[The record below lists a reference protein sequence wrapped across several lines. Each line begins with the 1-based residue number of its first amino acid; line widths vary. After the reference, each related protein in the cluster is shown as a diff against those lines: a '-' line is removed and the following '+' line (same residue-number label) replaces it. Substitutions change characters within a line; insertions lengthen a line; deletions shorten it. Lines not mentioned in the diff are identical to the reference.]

1 MGRPVDAAA
10 DDGLAQDCLIN
21 RADKGTEETNMA
33 GTEPITGAEFFARN
47 LAANGTTHV
56 FFIDAVLRRTLIELG
71 TLGVTRVLGHSEKAV
86 AYMADGY
93 ARIAG
98 RPAVCFAQSV
108 GAANLASGLQDA
120 YLANSPVI
128 AFTGRKQ
135 PSMQHRNAYQEIPH
149 QPMFS
154 SVTKFSA
161 FVDKAADLPR
171 LMRHAWREAM
181 TGAPGPAHLDL
192 NGLQAEVIEAGVV
205 TEAPIAEPS
214 FQLSMPPHR
223 PAPSDSEIEAAAA
236 TIRGAKKIAIVA
248 GTGAAQS
255 GAGKALLTLAEALH
269 APVATS
275 LGGRGIIPTKHRLSV
290 GCAGNYA
297 APPANKIVHEADLV
311 LFVGCHTGDQVTHTW
326 RIPAINT
333 PCLQID
339 IDPRE
344 LGRSYP
350 ETLGLMGDPKAT
362 LEKLLTALGPAPRDS
377 AFGDWAAGVMAE
389 WRSERAPYLANGSMP
404 IWPDRLCDE
413 ITRALPPDGILVAD
427 TGYSSIWS
435 SSLIE
440 LNGEGQTY
448 LRAAGSLGWSFPA
461 ALGAKC
467 AAPHRKVICWSGDGA
482 IYYHLTELETAKR
495 RGIAVVL
502 VINNNSGF
510 GQGWP
515 NIQRQQGNKP
525 GDVRDLV
532 RFGPTN
538 FADVARVFGLRG
550 IRVED
555 PSQLQAALKD
565 ALASD
570 ETVIVDVATD
580 IDCRAPEPWLP
591 AEL

>member
-1 MGRPVDAAA
+1 MT
-10 DDGLAQDCLIN
+10 Q
-21 RADKGTEETNMA
+21 
-33 GTEPITGAEFFARN
+33 TEPVTGAEFLARS

-98 RPAVCFAQSV
+98 RPGVCFAQSV
-108 GAANLASGLQDA
+108 GAFNLASGLQDA
-120 YLANSPVI
+120 YLGRSPVI
-128 AFTGRKQ
+128 AMTGRKQ
-135 PSMQHRNAYQEIPH
+135 PGMQWRNAYQELQH
-149 QPMFS
+149 APMFAAT
-154 SVTKFSA
+154 TKFSA
-161 FVDKAADLPR
+161 FVESAADLPR
-171 LMRHAWREAM
+171 LMRQAWRESM
-181 TGAPGPAHLDL
+181 TGTPRPAHLDL
-192 NGLQAEVIEAGVV
+192 NGLQAEVIEAGPVH
-205 TEAPIAEPS
+205 EAPVADPAFQVRLPPYRPVASDAEVE
-214 FQLSMPPHR
+214 H
-223 PAPSDSEIEAAAA
+223 AAAA
-236 TIRGAKKIAIVA
+236 LRAARRVVIVA
-248 GTGAAQS
+248 GEGATAS
-255 GAGKALLTLAEALH
+255 GAGRELLAVAEALQ

-275 LGGRGIIPTKHRLSV
+275 LGGRGLIPTRHRLSV

-297 APPANKIVHEADLV
+297 APPANQIVHEADLV
-311 LFVGCHTGDQVTHTW
+311 FFVGCDTGDQVTHTW
-326 RIPAINT
+326 RIPALET
-333 PCLQID
+333 PCVQLD
-339 IDPRE
+339 VDPTE
-344 LGRSYP
+344 IGRSYRN
-350 ETLGLMGDPKAT
+350 TVGLVGDPKAT
-362 LEKLLTALGPAPRDS
+362 LAKLAVALGGGTRDRGF
-377 AFGDWAAGVMAE
+377 ADRAAGIVAA
-389 WRSERAPYLANGSMP
+389 WREARAPFLANNSVP

-427 TGYSSIWS
+427 TGYSGIWS
-435 SSLIE
+435 STLIE

-482 IYYHLTELETAKR
+482 IYYHLTELETARR

-515 NIQRQQGNKP
+515 NIQRQQGNNP
-525 GDVRDLV
+525 GDVRELA

-550 IRVED
+550 IRVEE
-555 PSQLQAALKD
+555 PSQLAPALRD

-570 ETVIVDVATD
+570 ETVVVDVATD

-591 AEL
+591 

>member
-1 MGRPVDAAA
+1 MQMNQAEPV
-10 DDGLAQDCLIN
+10 
-21 RADKGTEETNMA
+21 
-33 GTEPITGAEFFARN
+33 TGAEYLARS
-47 LAANGTTHV
+47 LAANGTSHV

-98 RPAVCFAQSV
+98 RPGICFAQSV

-120 YLANSPVI
+120 YLGRSPVI
-128 AFTGRKQ
+128 AMTGRKQ
-135 PSMQHRNAYQEIPH
+135 PDMQHRNAYQEIPH
-149 QPMFS
+149 HPLFAP
-154 SVTKFSA
+154 VTKFTA
-161 FVDKAADLPR
+161 QVDTASDLPR
-171 LMRHAWREAM
+171 LMRQAWREAM
-181 TGAPGPAHLDL
+181 TGTPRPAHLDL
-192 NGLQAEVIEAGVV
+192 NGLQAEVIETGLVY
-205 TEAPIAEPS
+205 EAPVADPA
-214 FQLSMPPHR
+214 FRLAMPPHR
-223 PAPSDSEIEAAAA
+223 PTPSDSDIEHAAA
-236 TIRGAKKIAIVA
+236 TLRLARRVVIVA
-248 GTGAAQS
+248 GEGALAS
-255 GAGKALLTLAEALH
+255 GAGPEVLRLAESIA

-275 LGGRGIIPTKHRLSV
+275 LGARGLIPTRHPLHV

-297 APPANKIVHEADLV
+297 APPANQIVHEADLV
-311 LFVGCHTGDQVTHTW
+311 LFVGCDTGDQVTHSW
-326 RIPAINT
+326 RIPAIDT
-333 PCLQID
+333 PCIQID
-339 IDPRE
+339 IDPTE
-344 LGRSYP
+344 LGRSYQN
-350 ETLGLMGDPKAT
+350 TLGLMGDPKAT
-362 LEKLLTALGPAPRDS
+362 LTKLHAALDHTNIDTNFADRAARIVTA
-377 AFGDWAAGVMAE
+377 
-389 WRSERAPYLANGSMP
+389 WRQTRASSLASNAVP

-413 ITRALPPDGILVAD
+413 IARALPYDGILVAD
-427 TGYSSIWS
+427 TGYSGIWS
-435 SSLIE
+435 STLIE
-440 LNGEGQTY
+440 LNGDGQTY

-482 IYYHLTELETAKR
+482 IYYHLAELETARR

-502 VINNNSGF
+502 VVNNNSGF

-555 PSQLQAALKD
+555 PSQIATALRD

-570 ETVIVDVATD
+570 ETVVVDVATD

-591 AEL
+591 EGA